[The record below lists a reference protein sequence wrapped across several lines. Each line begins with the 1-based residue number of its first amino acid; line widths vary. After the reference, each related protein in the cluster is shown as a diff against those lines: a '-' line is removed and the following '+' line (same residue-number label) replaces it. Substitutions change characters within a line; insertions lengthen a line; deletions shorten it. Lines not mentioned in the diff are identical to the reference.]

1 MAHRM
6 HALQVL
12 ASALIVAGRL
22 PMPCSAQQP
31 TDEPI
36 IISVDVEKLTTQL
49 NLKLDLHAVEVN
61 SRDRSVGY
69 AAPQGTE
76 RGCRSMGVAV
86 HADVESAQAAF
97 RRASFEVAVGPAVSI
112 DGEDGY
118 DLRCWS
124 TAPEQI
130 ATVRLRVVNVTARF
144 GWVGRMSDA
153 LDLARSMAQLLA
165 TSAEVAPR
173 GTEVPV
179 PSLEITVPEPVLAG
193 KETKVTVKV
202 TDGPRVRLASRVSL
216 RTADADE
223 AHSAGS
229 YDFAPGFSSEVTAAL
244 SLPNPGHYEL
254 ELTLATEGNT
264 VFTKTCDVNVVS
276 RAQWPEALPLHWE
289 VWGDRL
295 YFLRSADGEWGKQ
308 TSRQQEWL
316 DFGLGR
322 LPIRA
327 GAETFRQQALDD
339 ITQVIQER
347 WLPSVEFLQPV
358 EECAVQPRMLCHASY
373 TMRGCRIVYMGVLG
387 RQVFLY
393 IEQPDPLPEGQKR
406 LTRADV
412 LRDDLL
418 QTVADEHGA
427 TSYPRVQFV
436 AREMKRYRAMSYQ
449 GPYEPVHILLVDAR
463 LPDDVNLRSP
473 GYR

>member
-12 ASALIVAGRL
+12 AGALVVAGRFS
-22 PMPCSAQQP
+22 MPCSAQEP
-31 TDEPI
+31 TDGPI
-36 IISVDVEKLTTQL
+36 IISVDVAKLATQL
-49 NLKLDLHAVEVN
+49 DLELHSGAVYENWVWY
-61 SRDRSVGY
+61 R
-69 AAPQGTE
+69 APQGTE
-76 RGCRSMGVAV
+76 NGCGELSIAV
-86 HADVESAQAAF
+86 HHDIETTQAAF
-97 RRASFEVAVGPAVSI
+97 RRASFEVAVGPVVSI
-112 DGEDGY
+112 DGEDGH

-124 TAPEQI
+124 GDPDRSASI
-130 ATVRLRVVNVTARF
+130 LLRVLNVTIRF
-144 GWVGRMSDA
+144 SWQGAMSDA
-153 LDLARSMAQLLA
+153 LYLARSIARLLM
-165 TSAEVAPR
+165 TSAEIAPR
-173 GTEVPV
+173 GAEVPV
-179 PSLEITVPEPVLAG
+179 PSLEISVPQAVLAG
-193 KETKVTVKV
+193 KLAKLTVRA
-202 TDGPRVRLASRVSL
+202 TEGPRVQMGGTMSVRAVDKGEPLRLNFAGLEPGPSTEVS
-216 RTADADE
+216 
-223 AHSAGS
+223 GS
-229 YDFAPGFSSEVTAAL
+229 LLLHDPGKYA
-244 SLPNPGHYEL
+244 L
-254 ELTLATEGNT
+254 ELTFATEGNT

-276 RAQWPEALPLHWE
+276 RAQWPGALPLHWE
-289 VWGDRL
+289 VRGDRL

-322 LPIRA
+322 SPIRA

-418 QTVADEHGA
+418 QMVADEDAA

-436 AREMKRYRAMSYQ
+436 VREMDRYRALSHQ

-473 GYR
+473 GYE